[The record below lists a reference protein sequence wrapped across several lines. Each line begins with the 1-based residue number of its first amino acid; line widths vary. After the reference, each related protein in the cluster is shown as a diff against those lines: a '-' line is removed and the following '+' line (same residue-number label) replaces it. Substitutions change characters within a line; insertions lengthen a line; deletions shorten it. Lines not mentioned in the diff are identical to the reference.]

1 MLAHHKRFATT
12 PRRKRTRPS
21 VGQIGPSA
29 ALRRLPDALHRAA
42 RRALPKEPICTHQI
56 DSYLPRTA
64 LRAGA
69 YFTILAMVW
78 VVPWPGAISTNST
91 LPP

>member
-12 PRRKRTRPS
+12 PGRKRTRPP

-42 RRALPKEPICTHQI
+42 RRALPKEPICSHQI

-64 LRAGA
+64 L
-69 YFTILAMVW
+69 TW
-78 VVPWPGAISTNST
+78 VNRNVTQGNQALRLWSRGREP
-91 LPP
+91 